1 MNESEALLVVER
13 GPVPSLRYPLHL
25 EQVTIGRSAGNDL
38 VLADP
43 EVSRRHV
50 RVVQRAE
57 GFAVEDIGSTNGTF
71 VNGQRITHLTLLQDG
86 DTIDLGDTVRLR
98 FVSLAPAPVPVE
110 DRPTQMWTDPE
121 PAAAPWSEPVDARPP
136 AAQPPAPTPQARP
149 TVALTPAAPPA
160 RPVAAPTYSPP
171 PPAAVTPPP
180 AAPSYPPSYEEPRRG
195 RGLLVGCGLI
205 VALLLVCAGTFLV
218 LDTYDQGRL
227 LYCGVLRPAFELVLG
242 PFGFAPVCP

>member
-13 GPVPSLRYPLHL
+13 GPVPSLRFPLKS
-25 EQVTIGRSAGNDL
+25 EQMTIGRSAGNDL

-50 RVVQRAE
+50 RVVQRPD

-71 VNGQRITHLTLLQDG
+71 VNGQRIGHLTLLQDG

-98 FVSLAPAPVPVE
+98 FVSLAPAPPPEPSVAVTE
-110 DRPTQMWTDPE
+110 RPTQAIAPPAAWPE
-121 PAAAPWSEPVDARPP
+121 PEPVEAPRRPAPAAAPLPQPRP
-136 AAQPPAPTPQARP
+136 A
-149 TVALTPAAPPA
+149 
-160 RPVAAPTYSPP
+160 PP
-171 PPAAVTPPP
+171 PPAP
-180 AAPSYPPSYEEPRRG
+180 AAPVAAISPPPTYEQPRRG
-195 RGLLVGCGLI
+195 RGLLIGCGLL

-227 LYCGVLRPAFELVLG
+227 LYCGALGPVFELVLG
-242 PFGFAPVCP
+242 PFGFAPICP